1 MFSKLK
7 KISFIVMLFC
17 NVAGL
22 TLLFLLYGPYPNFRS
37 LYITSAMTTLE
48 HKYLAKVFYDDKTI
62 NKVMSQ
68 NYITQVDGTT
78 DLNKIDSSKPIY
90 KSIYDKEILNKD
102 KNNPYY
108 KIIDVKGK
116 NYIGYLVA
124 IYQPKKLI
132 VGTAEHAGYNGTSLT
147 KIAKSYD
154 ARLAINGG
162 GFTGDVKT
170 RRPAGDVISQ
180 GELAYS
186 TTNAK
191 WTQYIGLTKDHKLY
205 LSKSNGPDLI
215 KQGVRDAVSFG
226 PFLIVN
232 GKSSI
237 IKGNGGWGV
246 SSRTAIGQRQDGII
260 LLLVIDGRQ
269 ARSIGASLKD
279 VVDIM
284 QKYGAYNAANLDG
297 GGSTGLYANGSLVN
311 QPSGGTKTGERNIP
325 NAWVLIK

>member
-1 MFSKLK
+1 MFSKIK
-7 KISFIVMLFC
+7 KLLFGAMIFA
-17 NVAGL
+17 NLAGL
-22 TLLFLLYGPYPNFRS
+22 TLLFLLYGPYSSFRN

-48 HKYLAKVFYDDKTI
+48 HKYLAKVFYNDKTI
-62 NKVMSQ
+62 SQVMSQ

-108 KIIDVKGK
+108 KIIDIKG
-116 NYIGYLVA
+116 NSFIGYLVA
-124 IYQPKKLI
+124 VYQPKKLI
-132 VGTAEHAGYNGTSLT
+132 VGTAKHAGYNGTSLT

-170 RRPAGDVISQ
+170 RRPAGDVISEGQ
-180 GELAYS
+180 LVYS
-186 TTNAK
+186 TSQAK
-191 WTQYIGLTKDHKLY
+191 WNQYIGLTADDKLY
-205 LSKSNGPDLI
+205 LSKSNGNDLM
-215 KQGVRDAVSFG
+215 KQNVRDAVSFG

-237 IKGNGGWGV
+237 IKGNGGWGI

-260 LLLVIDGRQ
+260 LLLIIDGRQ
-269 ARSIGASLKD
+269 ARSLGASLKD

-297 GGSTGLYANGSLVN
+297 GGSTSLYANGSLVN
-311 QPSGGTKTGERNIP
+311 HPSGGTKTGERNIP
-325 NAWVLIK
+325 NAFVLLK